1 MQNAAMRSMG
11 VSSRQADARHV
22 TRAGLLIA
30 QMKRAKLTRT
40 SAEALDDGL
49 DSIWDAMNG
58 CIDRGL
64 KVDGIMPGGLKVKR
78 RARHPWPP
86 Q

>member
-1 MQNAAMRSMG
+1 
-11 VSSRQADARHV
+11 
-22 TRAGLLIA
+22 
-30 QMKRAKLTRT
+30 MKRANELNRT

-49 DSIWDAMNG
+49 DAIWDAMNG
-58 CIDRGL
+58 CIDRDL

-86 Q
+86 MRNGAATGPIRFSPTTG